1 MDGEAVL
8 GAPLTFALEL
18 VVLYAAGSCAMGR
31 LAELSG
37 FRGGATLG
45 RAVFYRKVGEQ
56 SH

>member
-1 MDGEAVL
+1 VL